1 MNIEKNR
8 KEYYSYV
15 GIYTFIFAAIGI
27 LYPLIGQYLAEI
39 GFTGVQ
45 IGIITASATAVGIGA
60 SPFWGC
66 QYHNR
71 NNSIGVILFLCG
83 TVTFLVLA
91 FIFIKHFLV
100 FLLLYAVFAFFQIP
114 IIPLSDAM
122 TLEARAPYGAVRKWG
137 AIGFA
142 AGVFFAGQIAEATNL
157 VVIFPLCAASFFMAG
172 LIFFWKRRKKGR
184 IGVGNNAELKKSGI
198 NNNEESET
206 SGDSDASAKNES
218 YGYAA
223 ESYCSCEK
231 TPEKKRTG
239 YAVLFQNKKLMALML
254 SAFFICGT
262 NVAHNT
268 YFGFLY
274 KEVGGSI
281 AGIGIALLLMCLSEA
296 PFMAWVDRL
305 SKKFTLE
312 RLILI
317 TMIMSAMRFFWFSTG
332 PSPELLI
339 GTFFLQGIINGIVIV
354 DLIQYV
360 AKLVDPIMIG
370 MAMTLY
376 QSLSANCSTILCQ
389 LIGGSILDHFG
400 GAKVYLFFGIYNTIG
415 VILYVAFGLYK
426 SGEKK
431 YKKEVDR
438 LD

>member
-1 MNIEKNR
+1 
-8 KEYYSYV
+8 
-15 GIYTFIFAAIGI
+15 
-27 LYPLIGQYLAEI
+27 
-39 GFTGVQ
+39 
-45 IGIITASATAVGIGA
+45 
-60 SPFWGC
+60 
-66 QYHNR
+66 
-71 NNSIGVILFLCG
+71 
-83 TVTFLVLA
+83 
-91 FIFIKHFLV
+91 
-100 FLLLYAVFAFFQIP
+100 
-114 IIPLSDAM
+114 
-122 TLEARAPYGAVRKWG
+122 
-137 AIGFA
+137 
-142 AGVFFAGQIAEATNL
+142 
-157 VVIFPLCAASFFMAG
+157 
-172 LIFFWKRRKKGR
+172 
-184 IGVGNNAELKKSGI
+184 
-198 NNNEESET
+198 
-206 SGDSDASAKNES
+206 
-218 YGYAA
+218 
-223 ESYCSCEK
+223 
-231 TPEKKRTG
+231 
-239 YAVLFQNKKLMALML
+239 MALML